1 MIMSSLDRQSASGI
15 SDRPAK
21 LKEVTQRLVGII
33 V

>member
-1 MIMSSLDRQSASGI
+1 MIMSSLDRQSAAGI

-21 LKEVTQRLVGII
+21 LKEVTQRLVRII